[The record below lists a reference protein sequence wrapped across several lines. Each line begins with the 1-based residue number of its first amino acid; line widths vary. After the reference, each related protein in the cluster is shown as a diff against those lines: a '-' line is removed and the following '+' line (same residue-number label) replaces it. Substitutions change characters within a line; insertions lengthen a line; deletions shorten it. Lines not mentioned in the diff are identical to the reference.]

1 MNTYKLQA
9 EKRVAHGS
17 NANKKIRKEEL
28 VPAVLY
34 QKDEENVNLQLVA
47 KDLDKVVAEAGTSAI
62 VTLSF
67 DGTEKK
73 VIIRDYQRHPFK
85 NMFLHVDFLGVNMN
99 ETLKVSIPVVLLNRD
114 EVIVQPSVLMQGLN
128 ELEIEALPS
137 DIPAQIEFDVQNLQI
152 GDVVTVSELEIPEGV
167 TVLNDAEE
175 MIASL
180 SEPKEEELDEEIEDV
195 DAADVEVIGE
205 ESDEEAEESE

>member
-167 TVLNDAEE
+167 TVLSDAEE

>member
-34 QKDEENVNLQLVA
+34 QKDEENVNLQVVA

-180 SEPKEEELDEEIEDV
+180 SEPKEELDEEIEDV

>member
-9 EKRVAHGS
+9 EKRLAHGS

-34 QKDEENVNLQLVA
+34 QKGEENVNLQVVA

-62 VTLSF
+62 VTLSYE
-67 DGTEKK
+67 GAEKK

-99 ETLKVSIPVVLLNRD
+99 ETLKVSVPVVLLNRD
-114 EVIVQPSVLMQGLN
+114 EIFVQPSVLMQGLN
-128 ELEIEALPS
+128 ELEIEALPT

-152 GDVVTVSELEIPEGV
+152 GDVITVADLEIPEGV
-167 TVLNDAEE
+167 TVISDSEE

-180 SEPKEEELDEEIEDV
+180 SEPKEEELDEEVEDV

-205 ESDEEAEESE
+205 ENQEAEEDAE

>member
-34 QKDEENVNLQLVA
+34 QKDEENVNLQVVA